1 MVRTEFQGSK
11 VYTVMSENKPNRK
24 DVNRL
29 KIDYAVRQKKGL
41 PFILASTVLW
51 TVMLAAHLTSLDTSV
66 KNIVAMCCS
75 ALLVPVA
82 LLFGRIVRVDIF
94 SRENP
99 LSSLSV
105 VAALNQ
111 LLYLPIVL
119 WAMYEAPA
127 KMIMI
132 YAMVVGAHFLPYYWI
147 YFSPTYFYASILIP
161 AVSLILGIRF
171 GPTAVCLSFVG
182 FDVLICLLLSL
193 EYRQCRRLTEG

>member
-1 MVRTEFQGSK
+1 MVRTEFQGRK

-41 PFILASTVLW
+41 PFILASAVLW

-119 WAMYEAPA
+119 WAMYEAPD

-171 GPTAVCLSFVG
+171 GPTAVCLAFVG